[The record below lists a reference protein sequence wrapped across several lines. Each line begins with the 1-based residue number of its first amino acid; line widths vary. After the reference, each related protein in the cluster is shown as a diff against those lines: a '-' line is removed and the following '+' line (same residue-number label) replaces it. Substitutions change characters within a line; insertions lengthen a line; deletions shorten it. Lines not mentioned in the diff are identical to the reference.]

1 MVTLC
6 PTLLVG
12 DQLMFLQTVSVLYIW
27 GHHMFM
33 VTMEDMCILLWVS
46 VYCSWW
52 QYTVTIE
59 SGCVMCVCIL
69 AVYDDQEGWVYIIG
83 ENL

>member
-6 PTLLVG
+6 PALLVG

-27 GHHMFM
+27 GHHTYM

-59 SGCVMCVCIL
+59 SGCVCVCVHWQYMVTIHPCL
-69 AVYDDQEGWVYIIG
+69 
-83 ENL
+83 LLLPPL